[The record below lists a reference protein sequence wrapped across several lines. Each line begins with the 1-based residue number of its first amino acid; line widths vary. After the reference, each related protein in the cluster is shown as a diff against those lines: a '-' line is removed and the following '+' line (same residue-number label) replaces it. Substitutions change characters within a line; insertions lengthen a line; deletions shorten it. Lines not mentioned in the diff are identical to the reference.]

1 MTCNQ
6 RLRISLMQGF
16 NNHSQ
21 RALLSLSAS
30 VLWSLAVGSEAA
42 DIANA
47 NRVAIVVFAMS
58 ALHFLWS
65 PRFNCPVNGNDIMI
79 PAAEPTEG
87 TMVAVD
93 VRHPQCAALLIGRAM
108 HDNQRYFPHKLN
120 FINHQNLNGF
130 KRKSA
135 LVPS

>member
-1 MTCNQ
+1 
-6 RLRISLMQGF
+6 MQGF

-21 RALLSLSAS
+21 RALLSFSACI
-30 VLWSLAVGSEAA
+30 LWSLAVGSEAA

-65 PRFNCPVNGNDIMI
+65 PRFDSSVCRNDIMI

-87 TMVAVD
+87 TVIAVD
-93 VRHPQCAALLIGRAM
+93 V
-108 HDNQRYFPHKLN
+108 
-120 FINHQNLNGF
+120 
-130 KRKSA
+130 
-135 LVPS
+135 